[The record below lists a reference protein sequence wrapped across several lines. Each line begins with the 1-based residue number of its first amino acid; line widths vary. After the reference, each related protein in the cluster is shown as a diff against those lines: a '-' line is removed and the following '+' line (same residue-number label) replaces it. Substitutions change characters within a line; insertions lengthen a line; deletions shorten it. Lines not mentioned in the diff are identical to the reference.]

1 MGSRSTVRQ
10 SSMDGREPDSNRTF
24 NVGTSV
30 MMRDKD
36 HLGKPLLK
44 VGDIVGSTTCDD
56 DPGTVI
62 KILQVNA
69 NGPSIV
75 KVKWFTWGGGIAT
88 EEYITE
94 LRLVSGV

>member
-1 MGSRSTVRQ
+1 
-10 SSMDGREPDSNRTF
+10 
-24 NVGTSV
+24 
-30 MMRDKD
+30 
-36 HLGKPLLK
+36 

-69 NGPSIV
+69 NGPYVV

>member
-1 MGSRSTVRQ
+1 
-10 SSMDGREPDSNRTF
+10 
-24 NVGTSV
+24 
-30 MMRDKD
+30 MRRKD
-36 HLGKPLLK
+36 HRGDIIPR
-44 VGDIVGSTTCDD
+44 VGDVVMSRALDG

-69 NGPSIV
+69 NGPYVV

>member
-1 MGSRSTVRQ
+1 MIRGA
-10 SSMDGREPDSNRTF
+10 
-24 NVGTSV
+24 
-30 MMRDKD
+30 D
-36 HLGKPLLK
+36 HLGKPLLR
-44 VGDIVGSTTCDD
+44 VGDVVESVTLDG

-69 NGPSIV
+69 NGPYIV
-75 KVKWFTWGGGIAT
+75 KVKWFTWDNGRAT